1 MPTARTAS
9 AQESLGGID
18 AYVTELKE
26 AMASLDGEILQ
37 TVREQTGAGSSARR
51 DLESGKAAMLELFGK
66 VYADGHPHGCS
77 RVGPPA
83 PHPRGPS
90 SAFVRSR

>member
-1 MPTARTAS
+1 MPSALFNSRRNASSVPTARTAS

-26 AMASLDGEILQ
+26 AMGSLDGEILQ

-66 VYADGHPHGCS
+66 VREIRFHG
-77 RVGPPA
+77 
-83 PHPRGPS
+83 
-90 SAFVRSR
+90 